1 MSERERQPRN
11 LPPRDAGAVGVRGPF
26 ADSYELTR
34 GLVETVNHHVRT
46 PLTVISGHVELWM
59 DQKDEFPAEMGESL
73 ARVLQAG
80 RRLTDVGLGIC
91 DLIGAACVD
100 PAAVDRLDVSRLVAE
115 KVAGFRDRA
124 TQRGIRVLV
133 EGDSKA
139 TCVADAGRFRRALRE
154 LLDNA
159 VTYAPE
165 QSTVR
170 VEASVA
176 GSLVRVTVSD
186 EGDGIDAA
194 DRERL
199 VRPFERGTHP
209 RQPIARPGM
218 GLAVASAVAGSHAG
232 RLVLSDGV
240 NGGLRAS
247 LELPVDFTQWTHG
260 AAAWSAAESRGPL
273 SA

>member
-1 MSERERQPRN
+1 MPERERRSNVPQRSA
-11 LPPRDAGAVGVRGPF
+11 PPVGVRGPF
-26 ADSYELTR
+26 ADSHELTR

-59 DQKDEFPAEMGESL
+59 DQKEQFPADMGESL

-100 PAAVDRLDVSRLVAE
+100 PAAVDRLDVSGVVAKE
-115 KVAGFRDRA
+115 VAVFRDRA
-124 TQRGIRVLV
+124 AQRGIRVLV

-139 TCVADAGRFRRALRE
+139 TCVADAGRFRRAVRE
-154 LLDNA
+154 LVDNA

-165 QSTVR
+165 QSTMR
-170 VEASVA
+170 VETSVA

-186 EGDGIDAA
+186 EGDGIDEA
-194 DRERL
+194 DRGRL

-209 RQPIARPGM
+209 RQPAARPGM

-232 RLVLSDGV
+232 RLVLSDSV
-240 NGGLRAS
+240 DGGLRAC
-247 LELPVDFTQWTHG
+247 LELPVDFTQATRAGG
-260 AAAWSAAESRGPL
+260 APAPPDPRGP